1 MNIVSGKNRRA
12 VGEYQTSITKIKEM
26 PRCLC
31 PAGIAVYS
39 IPIAKIHSAESSK
52 RSTYTP
58 ESIAAL
64 AQSIHKYGVIQPL
77 TVKTSSD
84 GWYELVCGERRLRAV
99 RLLGHTSVNCIV
111 ISSDSQKSDAIMLC
125 EDVVR
130 EELHFIDIA
139 AAIGRLCTKYRLDA
153 ESAAAKLCLS
163 DRYVA
168 DKLRLLEY
176 SEEERKRIRGVGM
189 SERQAMTLLSVED
202 AEVRSRML
210 SEVIKCRLDERTT
223 DELVFS
229 YLKKRLKKPFGHN
242 STYLIRDVRI
252 FYNTIDRAL
261 DVMRHAGY
269 AISAEKKEN
278 EHSTSITI
286 TIPREP
292 S

>member
-1 MNIVSGKNRRA
+1 
-12 VGEYQTSITKIKEM
+12 M

-31 PAGIAVYS
+31 PAGIAVYN

-77 TVKTSSD
+77 TVKTAAD

-130 EELHFIDIA
+130 EELHYLDIA
-139 AAIGRLCTKYRLDA
+139 SAIGRLCSKYRIDG
-153 ESAAAKLCLS
+153 ESAAARLCLS
-163 DRYVA
+163 DRYVS

-176 SEEERKRIRGVGM
+176 SEEERARIREVGM

-202 AEVRSRML
+202 SDVRSRML
-210 SEVIKCRLDERTT
+210 AEVIKCRLDERTT

-229 YLKKRLKKPFGHN
+229 YLKKRLKKPFGRN
-242 STYLIRDVRI
+242 STFLIRDVRI
-252 FYNTIDRAL
+252 FYNTIDKAL

-269 AISAEKKEN
+269 GISAEKKEG
-278 EHSTSITI
+278 EHSTVITI
-286 TIPREP
+286 TVPKEP